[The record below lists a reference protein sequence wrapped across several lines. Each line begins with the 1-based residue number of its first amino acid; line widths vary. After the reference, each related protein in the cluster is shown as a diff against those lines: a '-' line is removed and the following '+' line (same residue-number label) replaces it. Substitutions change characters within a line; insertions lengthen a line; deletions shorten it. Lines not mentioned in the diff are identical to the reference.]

1 MPRFPIRLSLI
12 FHIDININVMSFYFF
27 LFQKWGWDLSGSLE
41 RQKKKTPT
49 QFTLRNS
56 IAFLRGI
63 TWPTGTSLIAPPLC
77 CYSGLVEHSIC
88 DSGAAVSSSLPP
100 PPLPILLPFLSFC
113 VDLFDLII
121 AGCATLSCEWR
132 VDAN

>member
-1 MPRFPIRLSLI
+1 MSCLFIFFFFKNGVGICLEALS
-12 FHIDININVMSFYFF
+12 D
-27 LFQKWGWDLSGSLE
+27 K
-41 RQKKKTPT
+41 KKKTPT